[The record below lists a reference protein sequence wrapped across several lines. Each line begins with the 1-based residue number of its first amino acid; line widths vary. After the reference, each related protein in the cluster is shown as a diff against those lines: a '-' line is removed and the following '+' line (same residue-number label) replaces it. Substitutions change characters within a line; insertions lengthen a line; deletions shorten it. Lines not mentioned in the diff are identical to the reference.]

1 MYQAKLSSM
10 VKKYASIPFH
20 LHTYTEDEMITRS
33 IEMYDFVNS
42 RRSIRNFSDKPIPR
56 IIIEYIIRTAGTAPS
71 GANKQPWTF
80 VIVSNSD
87 LKRKIR
93 LAAELEEKEFYEHK
107 ISDEWRQ
114 DLVPL
119 GTSWEKPFLEIAP
132 YLIVVFQQK
141 YHLDENNK
149 KRKNYYVIKSVGIA
163 VGMLIL
169 AIHNAGL
176 ATLTHTPISMNFLR
190 DLLGRPENEK
200 AFVIMPVGYPK
211 ENVEVP
217 DIKRKSLS
225 EILIWS

>member
-1 MYQAKLSSM
+1 M
-10 VKKYASIPFH
+10 VEKYPFIPYH
-20 LHTYTEDEMITRS
+20 LQTYSEDEMIKRS
-33 IEMYDFVNS
+33 LEMVNLASS
-42 RRSIRNFSDKPIPR
+42 RRSIRGFSDKPFPR
-56 IIIEYIIRTAGTAPS
+56 VILENIIRSAGTAPS

-80 VIVSNSD
+80 VIVSDSD

-93 LAAELEEKEFYEHK
+93 EAAESEEREFYEHK
-107 ISDEWRQ
+107 ISDEWRK
-114 DLVPL
+114 DLAPL
-119 GTSWEKPFLEIAP
+119 GTSWEKPFLEVAP

-141 YHLDENNK
+141 YRLGENNIK
-149 KRKNYYVIKSVGIA
+149 LKNYYVTKSVGIA

-217 DIKRKSLS
+217 DIKRKPLS
-225 EILIWS
+225 EILIWKS

>member
-1 MYQAKLSSM
+1 M
-10 VKKYASIPFH
+10 VEKYPFIPYH
-20 LHTYTEDEMITRS
+20 LQTYSEEEMTKRS
-33 IEMYDFVNS
+33 LEMVNLVSS
-42 RRSIRNFSDKPIPR
+42 RRSIRDFSDKPFPQVIL
-56 IIIEYIIRTAGTAPS
+56 ENIIRTAGTAPS

-80 VIVSNSD
+80 VVVSDSV

-93 LAAELEEKEFYEHK
+93 EAAELEEKEFYEHK
-107 ISDEWRQ
+107 ISDEWRE
-114 DLVPL
+114 DLAPL
-119 GTSWEKPFLEIAP
+119 GTSWEKSFLEIAP

-141 YHLDENNK
+141 YRLGENNIK
-149 KRKNYYVIKSVGIA
+149 QMNYYVTKSVGIA

-190 DLLGRPENEK
+190 DLLGRPKNEK
-200 AFVIMPVGYPK
+200 AFVIMHVGYPK
-211 ENVEVP
+211 ENVRVP

>member
-1 MYQAKLSSM
+1 MNNRSQKL
-10 VKKYASIPFH
+10 FE
-20 LHTYTEDEMITRS
+20 L
-33 IEMYDFVNS
+33 VNS
-42 RRSIRNFSDKPIPR
+42 RRSIRSFSNKPVPR
-56 IIIEYIIRTAGTAPS
+56 EIIENIVRTAGTAPS

-80 VIVSNSD
+80 VIVTKPD

-93 LAAELEEKEFYEHK
+93 MAAELEEKEFYDHK

-114 DLVPL
+114 DLAPL

-132 YLIVVFQQK
+132 HLIVVFQQK
-141 YHLDENNK
+141 YRLDENNI

-169 AIHNAGL
+169 AIHNASL

-211 ENVEVP
+211 ENVRVP
-217 DIKRKSLS
+217 DIQRKPLS

>member
-1 MYQAKLSSM
+1 MEE
-10 VKKYASIPFH
+10 KYPFIPYH
-20 LHTYTEDEMITRS
+20 LQTYSEDEMVERS
-33 IEMYDFVNS
+33 LEMFNLVNS
-42 RRSIRNFSDKPIPR
+42 RRSVRDFSVKPVPR
-56 IIIEYIIRTAGTAPS
+56 QVLENIIRAAGTAPS

-80 VIVSNSD
+80 VIVSDSD

-93 LAAELEEKEFYEHK
+93 IAAELEEKEFYKHK
-107 ISDEWRQ
+107 ISDEWRE
-114 DLVPL
+114 DLAPL
-119 GTSWEKPFLEIAP
+119 GTTWEKPFLEIAP

-141 YHLDENNK
+141 YRLDENNI

-211 ENVEVP
+211 ENVRVP
-217 DIKRKSLS
+217 DIKRKPLS
-225 EILIWS
+225 EILIWR

>member
-1 MYQAKLSSM
+1 MRSM
-10 VKKYASIPFH
+10 MEKYPFIPYH
-20 LHTYTEDEMITRS
+20 LQTYSEDEMIKRS
-33 IEMYDFVNS
+33 LEMVNLVSS
-42 RRSIRNFSDKPIPR
+42 RRSIRDFSDKPFPR
-56 IIIEYIIRTAGTAPS
+56 VILENVIRAAGTAPS

-80 VIVSNSD
+80 VVVSDST

-93 LAAELEEKEFYEHK
+93 EAAELEEKKFYEHK
-107 ISDEWRQ
+107 ISDEWRE
-114 DLVPL
+114 DLAPL
-119 GTSWEKPFLEIAP
+119 GTSWEKSFLEIAP
-132 YLIVVFQQK
+132 YLIIVFQQK
-141 YHLDENNK
+141 YRLGENNI

-176 ATLTHTPISMNFLR
+176 ATLTHTPIMNFLR

-211 ENVEVP
+211 ENVTVP
-217 DIKRKSLS
+217 DIKRKPLS

>member
-1 MYQAKLSSM
+1 M

-20 LHTYTEDEMITRS
+20 LHTYTEDEMIKRS

>member
-1 MYQAKLSSM
+1 M
-10 VKKYASIPFH
+10 VKKYPFIPYCFQ
-20 LHTYTEDEMITRS
+20 TYSKDEMIKRS
-33 IEMYDFVNS
+33 TEMYTLGNS
-42 RRSIRNFSDKPIPR
+42 RRSIRSFSDKPIPR
-56 IIIEYIIRTAGTAPS
+56 VIIENIIRTAGTAPS

-93 LAAELEEKEFYEHK
+93 LAAELEEKDFYEHK
-107 ISDEWRQ
+107 VSDEWRQ
-114 DLVPL
+114 DLAPL
-119 GTSWEKPFLEIAP
+119 GTTWEKPFLEIAP

-141 YHLDENNK
+141 YRLDENNN

-200 AFVIMPVGYPK
+200 AFVILPVGYPK
-211 ENVEVP
+211 EDVRVP
-217 DIKRKSLS
+217 DIKRKNLS

>member
-1 MYQAKLSSM
+1 M
-10 VKKYASIPFH
+10 VKKYPFIPYH
-20 LHTYTEDEMITRS
+20 LQTYSEDEKIKRS
-33 IEMYDFVNS
+33 YEMYNFMNS
-42 RRSIRNFSDKPIPR
+42 RRSIRSFSDKPIPR
-56 IIIEYIIRTAGTAPS
+56 EVIENIVRTAGTAPS
-71 GANKQPWTF
+71 GANMQPWVF
-80 VIVSNSD
+80 VIVSDSD

-93 LAAELEEKEFYEHK
+93 LAAELEEKEFYDHK
-107 ISDEWRQ
+107 ISNEWRQ
-114 DLVPL
+114 DLAPL
-119 GTSWEKPFLEIAP
+119 GTSWEKPFLETAP
-132 YLIVVFQQK
+132 QLIIVFQQK
-141 YHLDENNK
+141 YRLDEKNI

-211 ENVEVP
+211 EDVEVP
-217 DIKRKSLS
+217 DLKRKPLS

>member
-1 MYQAKLSSM
+1 M

>member
-1 MYQAKLSSM
+1 M
-10 VKKYASIPFH
+10 VKKYPFIPYC
-20 LHTYTEDEMITRS
+20 LQTYSEDEMIKRS
-33 IEMYDFVNS
+33 LELYNFVNS
-42 RRSIRNFSDKPIPR
+42 RRSVRSFSHKPIPQD
-56 IIIEYIIRTAGTAPS
+56 IMENIIRTAGTAPS

-80 VIVSNSD
+80 VIVRNSD

-93 LAAELEEKEFYEHK
+93 IAAEIEEKEFYEHK
-107 ISDEWRQ
+107 VSDEWRQ
-114 DLVPL
+114 DLAPL
-119 GTSWEKPFLEIAP
+119 GTTWEKTFLEIAP

-141 YHLDENNK
+141 YRLDENNN

-200 AFVIMPVGYPK
+200 AFVILPVGYPN
-211 ENVEVP
+211 EDVRVP
-217 DIKRKSLS
+217 DIKRKNLS

>member
-1 MYQAKLSSM
+1 M
-10 VKKYASIPFH
+10 VKKYPYIPYR
-20 LHTYTEDEMITRS
+20 LQTYSEDEMIKRS
-33 IEMYDFVNS
+33 LEMYNFINS
-42 RRSIRNFSDKPIPR
+42 RRSIRDFSDKPMPR
-56 IIIEYIIRTAGTAPS
+56 GIIENIIRTAGTAPS

-114 DLVPL
+114 DLAPL
-119 GTSWEKPFLEIAP
+119 GTTWEKTFLEIAP

-141 YHLDENNK
+141 YRLDENNN

-163 VGMLIL
+163 VGMLVL

-211 ENVEVP
+211 EDVRVP
-217 DIKRKSLS
+217 DIKRKHLS

>member
-1 MYQAKLSSM
+1 M
-10 VKKYASIPFH
+10 VEKYPFIPYH
-20 LHTYTEDEMITRS
+20 LETYSEDEMIKRS
-33 IEMYDFVNS
+33 LEMVNFVSS
-42 RRSIRNFSDKPIPR
+42 RRSIRDFSDKPFPR
-56 IIIEYIIRTAGTAPS
+56 VILENIIRTAGTAPS

-80 VIVSNSD
+80 VVVSDST

-93 LAAELEEKEFYEHK
+93 EAAELEEKEFYHHK
-107 ISDEWRQ
+107 ISDEWRE
-114 DLVPL
+114 DLAPL
-119 GTSWEKPFLEIAP
+119 GTSWEKSFLEIAP
-132 YLIVVFQQK
+132 YLIIVSQQK
-141 YHLDENNK
+141 YRLGENNI

-176 ATLTHTPISMNFLR
+176 TTLTHTPISMNFLR

-211 ENVEVP
+211 ENVRVP

-225 EILIWS
+225 EISIWSKILNF